1 MNKSQTVTPL
11 LGAHA
16 SGAPQIPRARDA
28 ARLVSSSRH
37 GLQLGDSRSAD
48 VGPSARRSGSKV
60 RLRAT
65 AAVTALSPACRGS
78 MAARSPSGMLRALA
92 ARIEEHDDRRTVID
106 ALCAT
111 SALRSDRAE
120 STTRPTHATPPYVLC
135 ARHCGR
141 AARSTARSVANQAA
155 TSSPPA
161 RAAVRCRT
169 AARGSCR
176 FDAVDAAR
184 CSQRLLRMS
193 GRAFAERR
201 GDIRCAASSA
211 VVGSSSLWHGVQRV
225 ARSISSLRALPLSSL
240 SPHAKTARVVA
251 VDVPVRSPS

>member
-1 MNKSQTVTPL
+1 M
-11 LGAHA
+11 
-16 SGAPQIPRARDA
+16 
-28 ARLVSSSRH
+28 RH

-65 AAVTALSPACRGS
+65 AAVAALSPACRGS
-78 MAARSPSGMLRALA
+78 MAARSPSGMSRALA

-111 SALRSDRAE
+111 SALRSDRAA
-120 STTRPTHATPPYVLC
+120 STPRPTHATPPYVLC

-161 RAAVRCRT
+161 RAAMRCRT
-169 AARGSCR
+169 APRPGSRGGRTSRLGARGSR
-176 FDAVDAAR
+176 SVHLAGRSPSGEAIFGVRRATRSVAQE
-184 CSQRLLRMS
+184 QR
-193 GRAFAERR
+193 
-201 GDIRCAASSA
+201 I
-211 VVGSSSLWHGVQRV
+211 HRV
-225 ARSISSLRALPLSSL
+225 ARRTEPRSLLEQ
-240 SPHAKTARVVA
+240 
-251 VDVPVRSPS
+251 